1 MPAASVYAL
10 CEGFGQA
17 GFKSNQGIGVTE
29 TLADA
34 RSLFLT
40 PNSTVV
46 YVWFCADLKD
56 GPMVVQVPPGVLGMI
71 DDAYFRYI
79 TDLGFPGPDQGKG
92 GKYLLVPPDYTGA
105 LPSEGYF
112 VNKSRTYSNLFIIRS
127 FVQNGDVAAAVKNVK
142 DNARM
147 YPLSAAANPPAQK
160 FVNISG
166 LQFNTVHANDFH
178 FFNELN
184 AVVQHEPADF
194 IEPET
199 VGVFAAIGI
208 KKGKPFAP
216 DARMKAIL
224 TDSMAVGNATA
235 RANLFTPRDPRLKI
249 FPDRQWLTT
258 FIGGSYD
265 VRGWRAPGYM
275 DARAMFHYYATGV
288 TPAMTAAKP
297 GTGSVYAIG
306 ARDSQGR
313 YFDGAKTY
321 KVTLPRAGPRRPVLV
336 VHDLRQPDALD
347 ARNRSGNRG
356 PRQHVCP
363 TLRRTPTAR
372 SRCGSPESA
381 RRTGR
386 QLGPDHAGKGWNTL
400 LRLYGP
406 TEPWFDKTWKP
417 GDFELVN

>member
-1 MPAASVYAL
+1 
-10 CEGFGQA
+10 
-17 GFKSNQGIGVTE
+17 
-29 TLADA
+29 
-34 RSLFLT
+34 
-40 PNSTVV
+40 
-46 YVWFCADLKD
+46 
-56 GPMVVQVPPGVLGMI
+56 MVVQVPPGVLGMI

-105 LPSEGYF
+105 VPSEGYF

-147 YPLSAAANPPAQK
+147 YSLSAAANPPAQK

-224 TDSMAVGNATA
+224 TNSMAVGNATA

-258 FIGGSYD
+258 FIGGSYTFAD
-265 VRGWRAPGYM
+265 GAARHM
-275 DARAMFHYYATGV
+275 DSRAMFHYYATGV

-306 ARDSQGR
+306 ARQ
-313 YFDGAKTY
+313 
-321 KVTLPRAGPRRPVLV
+321 LAGPLFRWCP
-336 VHDLRQPDALD
+336 DL
-347 ARNRSGNRG
+347 
-356 PRQHVCP
+356 
-363 TLRRTPTAR
+363 
-372 SRCGSPESA
+372 
-381 RRTGR
+381 
-386 QLGPDHAGKGWNTL
+386 
-400 LRLYGP
+400 
-406 TEPWFDKTWKP
+406 
-417 GDFELVN
+417 